1 MRDGFGRNIDY
12 LRLSVTE
19 RCTLHCAYCR
29 AAAGNY
35 PNKSELS
42 VDEFTRI
49 VKVFAKLGIRKV
61 RLTGGEPLMRKDI
74 LEIIKNITA
83 IDGIKEL
90 SMTTNAQQIG
100 GRAVKLKQA
109 GLDRVNISMDS
120 LKPERFKEMC
130 GGDLSLVLNGI
141 EESIAAGLTP
151 VKINVV
157 LIRGVNDDEVD
168 DFIELTRTKPL
179 DVRFIELM
187 PMGILGQNK
196 SLRVDNT
203 DLINAR
209 PHLKPLNPRYL
220 SQPSRD
226 YQVDGYLGR
235 VGFISPHSQ
244 KFCHLCNRV
253 RLMSDGK
260 LRMCLGDNSEISIL
274 EALQSGEDELEKVI
288 SEAILN
294 KPMQHHFEKDFITN
308 KDMSRIG
315 G

>member
-19 RCTLHCAYCR
+19 RCNLHCAYCR
-29 AAAGNY
+29 AAEGDCPKAR
-35 PNKSELS
+35 ELS
-42 VDEFTRI
+42 TDQFTSI

-61 RLTGGEPLMRKDI
+61 RLTGGEPLLRKDI
-74 LEIIKNITA
+74 LQIVQNIAA
-83 IDGIKEL
+83 IDGINEL
-90 SMTTNAQQIG
+90 SMTTNAQQLD
-100 GRAVKLKQA
+100 GRAVILKQA
-109 GLDRVNISMDS
+109 GLDRINISMDS
-120 LKPERFKEMC
+120 LRPERFKEMC
-130 GGDLSLVLNGI
+130 GGDLGLVLKGI

-157 LIRGVNDDEVD
+157 LIHGKNDDEVD
-168 DFIELTRTKPL
+168 DFIELTRIYPV

-187 PMGILGQNK
+187 PMGRLGQDK
-196 SLRVDNT
+196 SLQVNNT
-203 DLINAR
+203 ELINAR
-209 PHLKPLNPRYL
+209 PHLKPLAPRYP

-226 YQVDGYLGR
+226 YKVDGYLGR

-260 LRMCLGDNSEISIL
+260 LRLCLGDNTEISIL
-274 EALQSGEDELEKVI
+274 DALQIGEGALEEVI
-288 SEAILN
+288 RDAILI
-294 KPMQHHFEKDFITN
+294 KPLQHHFEETFVPN
-308 KDMSRIG
+308 KNMSKIG